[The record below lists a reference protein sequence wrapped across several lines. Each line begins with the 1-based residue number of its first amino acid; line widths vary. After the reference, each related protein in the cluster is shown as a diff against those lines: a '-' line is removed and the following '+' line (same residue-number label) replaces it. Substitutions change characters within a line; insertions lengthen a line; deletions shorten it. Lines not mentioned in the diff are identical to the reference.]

1 MTMTYLVLSFLLG
14 AFIGGIVMYY
24 KGKSDGLNQLAD
36 EILEDVR
43 RGDRRNE
50 ENRVRRIKKRLR
62 DLI

>member
-1 MTMTYLVLSFLLG
+1 MVYLMLSFLSG
-14 AFIGGIVMYY
+14 AFIGGIIMYY
-24 KGKSDGLNQLAD
+24 KGKRDGLNLLSD
-36 EILEDVR
+36 GIMEDVS

>member
-1 MTMTYLVLSFLLG
+1 MTYLVLSFLLG
-14 AFIGGIVMYY
+14 AFIGGIIMYY
-24 KGKSDGLNQLAD
+24 KGKRDGLGMLTD
-36 EILEDVR
+36 GIMEDVG